1 VTRREAV
8 TALTGRR
15 PGRPKDPELEARRR
29 GEILDAAVRLFAEH
43 GYSSTDVQVL
53 ADGLGVGKGTVYRYF
68 PSKRE
73 LFLAAVDRGLEGLS
87 ERIDAALAAPGDPLD
102 RFVGAVR
109 AYLEFFHERP
119 EYVELFLQE
128 RAEFRDRRV
137 PLYFARRDDREK
149 PRLEFLQT
157 LFDSG
162 RFRKVPPDR
171 VVTVMGDLLYGTIFT
186 NYMTGRVV
194 PPAQQAA
201 AILDVVF
208 RGLLSDRERKRKPKS

>member
-1 VTRREAV
+1 
-8 TALTGRR
+8 
-15 PGRPKDPELEARRR
+15 LEARRR

-43 GYSSTDVQVL
+43 GYSNTDVQVL
-53 ADGLGVGKGTVYRYF
+53 ADGLGVGKGTVYRYY

-73 LFLAAVDRGLEGLS
+73 LFLAAVDRGLEELS
-87 ERIDAALAAPGDPLD
+87 QRIDLALAGPGDPLG

-109 AYLEFFHERP
+109 AYLEFFHGRP

-137 PLYFARRDDREK
+137 PLYFSRRDDREK
-149 PRLEFLQT
+149 PRLEFLQS

-162 RFRKVPPDR
+162 RFRNVPPDR
-171 VVTVMGDLLYGTIFT
+171 VVTVVGDLLYGTIFT
-186 NYMTGRVV
+186 NYMTGRVI
-194 PPAQQAA
+194 PPDQQAA